1 MSSNRIN
8 FTERALENLPIP
20 STGQVVYY
28 DTGSR
33 DGLCVIITYGGTKT
47 YYAYMKFQGTPKR
60 IKIGRVGQTKLHDA
74 RRQAHT
80 LKEMADNGQ
89 DPTLQRR
96 ENLNDI
102 TFRQFY
108 ENIYKPEYSLIYK
121 KPHSVENDDSV
132 FKHRLSQF
140 HNRKLLSIK
149 PDEIERLHAETQKTH
164 SPYTANRVLSLIKHM
179 YVIAVK
185 KGLMGLRG
193 NPAGGIRK
201 FTEKSRDRFLSG
213 DELKRFWAALCDV
226 KNDVFKNYV
235 MISLFTGM
243 RRNNV
248 LTMRWEHVDFASGL
262 IYVPDSKGG
271 QPLQIPMVNQVRE
284 LLLKISQGKKSGWV
298 LPSKKSASG
307 HFEDPKR
314 PWQEL
319 LRVADIK
326 DMRIHD
332 LRRTMGSWQA
342 ISGASL
348 PIIGKS
354 LGHKSTSA
362 TQVYSRLTVDPIRD
376 SMQTATDKM
385 LGFVGES
392 GKN

>member
-1 MSSNRIN
+1 MASKHIN
-8 FTERALENLPIP
+8 FTERSLESLPIP
-20 STGQVVYY
+20 LNGQVVYY
-28 DTGSR
+28 DTGSH

-47 YYAYMKFQGTPKR
+47 YYAYMKYQGVPKR

-80 LKEMADNGQ
+80 LKEIADNGQ
-89 DPTLQRR
+89 DPSLQRR
-96 ENLNDI
+96 ECLNDI

-108 ENIYKPEYSLIYK
+108 ENIYKPEYSFVYK
-121 KPHSVENDDSV
+121 KQRSVDNDDSI
-132 FKHRLSQF
+132 FKHRLCQF

-149 PDEIERLHAETQKTH
+149 SDEIEHLHIETCKTH
-164 SPYTANRVLSLIKHM
+164 SPYTANRVLSLIKHI
-179 YVIAVK
+179 YAIAIK
-185 KGLMGLRG
+185 KGLMGGRS

-201 FTEKSRDRFLSG
+201 FTEQSRDRFLNG
-213 DELKRFWAALCDV
+213 DELKRFWTALRDV
-226 KNDVFKNYV
+226 KNDIFKNYV

-243 RRNNV
+243 RRNNI

-284 LLLKISQGKKSGWV
+284 LLQKINHNKNSGWV
-298 LPSKKSASG
+298 LPSIKSKSG
-307 HFEDPKR
+307 HLEDPKR

-319 LRVADIK
+319 LRHAEIENL
-326 DMRIHD
+326 RLHD

-385 LGFVGES
+385 LGFVE
-392 GKN
+392 

>member
-20 STGQVVYY
+20 STGQLVYY

-149 PDEIERLHAETQKTH
+149 PDEIERLHTETQKTH

-193 NPAGGIRK
+193 NPASGIRK
-201 FTEKSRDRFLSG
+201 FTEKSRDRFLNG
-213 DELKRFWAALCDV
+213 DELKRFWVALCDV

-248 LTMRWEHVDFASGL
+248 LTMRWEFVDFASGL

-298 LPSKKSASG
+298 LPSNKSASG

-385 LGFVGES
+385 LGFV
-392 GKN
+392 KNP

>member
-1 MSSNRIN
+1 MSSNHIN
-8 FTERALENLPIP
+8 FTERVLDGLQIP
-20 STGQVVYY
+20 ESGQVVYY

-47 YYAYMKFQGTPKR
+47 YYSYMKFQGVPKR
-60 IKIGRVGQTKLHDA
+60 IKIGRVGQIKLFDA
-74 RRQAHT
+74 RLQAHT
-80 LKEMADNGQ
+80 FKEMATKGEDPSAKRRDN
-89 DPTLQRR
+89 LH
-96 ENLNDI
+96 DI
-102 TFRQFY
+102 TLKQFY
-108 ENIYKPEYSLIYK
+108 ETIYKPEYSTIYK
-121 KPHSVENDDSV
+121 KPHSVINDDSV

-149 PDEIERLHAETQKTH
+149 ADEIERLHKETCRTH

-179 YVIAVK
+179 YSIAIK
-185 KGLMGLRG
+185 NDLMGGRP
-193 NPAGGIRK
+193 NPVAGIRK
-201 FTEKSRDRFLSG
+201 FPEKSRDRFLNA
-213 DELKRFWAALCDV
+213 DELKRFWKALYDE
-226 KNDVFKNYV
+226 KNQVFKAYV

-248 LTMRWEHVDFASGL
+248 LSMRWEYVDFVSNL

-271 QPLQIPMVNQVRE
+271 EALQIPIVEQLRE
-284 LLLKISQGKKSGWV
+284 CLLKINHGKKKGWV
-298 LPSKKSASG
+298 IPSDKSASG
-307 HFEDPKR
+307 HMEDPKR
-314 PWQEL
+314 LWRIL
-319 LRVADIK
+319 LQSADIS

-342 ISGASL
+342 ITGASL

-376 SMQTATDKM
+376 SMQKAADKM
-385 LGFVGES
+385 SEF
-392 GKN
+392 KQ

>member
-1 MSSNRIN
+1 MANNRIN
-8 FTERALENLPIP
+8 FTERALENLAVP
-20 STGQVVYY
+20 SAGQAVYY

-47 YYAYMKFQGTPKR
+47 YYAYMKYHGMPKR
-60 IKIGRVGQTKLHDA
+60 IKIGRVGQTKLYDA

-80 LKEMADNGQ
+80 LKEMADNGY
-89 DPTLQRR
+89 DPSLQRR

-108 ENIYKPEYSLIYK
+108 ENVYKPEYSLGYK
-121 KPHSVENDDSV
+121 KQRSIDNDDSI
-132 FKHRLSQF
+132 FKHRLGQF

-149 PDEIERLHAETQKTH
+149 PDEIERLHIETCKTH

-179 YVIAVK
+179 YVIAMK
-185 KGLMGLRG
+185 KGLMGVRG
-193 NPAGGIRK
+193 NPASGIRK
-201 FTEKSRDRFLSG
+201 FTEQSRDRFLNT
-213 DELKRFWAALCDV
+213 DELKRFWAALRDT
-226 KNDVFKNYV
+226 KNEVFKHYV

-248 LTMRWEHVDFASGL
+248 LTMRWEHVDFELGL

-271 QPLQIPMVNQVRE
+271 QPLQIPMVNQIRE
-284 LLLKISQGKKSGWV
+284 LLKKINQSANSKWV
-298 LPSKKSASG
+298 LPSKKSTSG

-314 PWQEL
+314 PWREL
-319 LRVADIK
+319 LQSAGIENLRL
-326 DMRIHD
+326 HD

-348 PIIGKS
+348 PVIGKS

-362 TQVYSRLTVDPIRD
+362 TQVYSRLTIDPIRD

-385 LGFVGES
+385 LGFVE
-392 GKN
+392 